1 MKVQIQDRDALSSLT
16 TSNLRSY
23 LQSRGW
29 ADAGQWGERATLHV
43 KEYGGR
49 DWEILIPLRDTIA
62 DYAEVMAEAVAVLA
76 TVEDRSQLDVF
87 YDLANPESKIALRDG
102 FKWDATMASVWRV
115 GADKGDYTDHFVT
128 GGYAA
133 AGWIPGTDLTE
144 VTEMKE
150 FKRLIQEENPDAA
163 PGKVA
168 AAAGAICKFMVNI
181 KPGDY
186 IITPTKEHTL
196 QRYGRVE
203 SSVYYCPE
211 PDDGCPF
218 PHRRKVDWAAE
229 PVNIADF
236 SQPLHNALKFGVL
249 ALFKVH
255 HHEEFLTVIGPHRKM
270 LDKLLKIDETEFE
283 MLVSTALKHKGWR
296 IAK

>member
-1 MKVQIQDRDALSSLT
+1 VKVQIRDKEALKSLT
-16 TSNLRSY
+16 TANLRAY
-23 LQSRGW
+23 LESQGW
-29 ADAGQWGERATLHV
+29 GNDRPWGQWGTILS
-43 KEYGGR
+43 KEQKGKL
-49 DWEILIPLRDTIA
+49 WEIVIPLRGEGYG
-62 DYAEVMAEAVAVLA
+62 YAEFMELMVATLA
-76 TVEDRSQLDVF
+76 DAEDRSQLDVF
-87 YDLANPESKIALRDG
+87 YDLGGAESKIVSQDG
-102 FKWDATMASVWRV
+102 SNGSEAIANVWRV

-128 GGYAA
+128 GGYVA
-133 AGWIPGTDLTE
+133 AGWIPGTDLTKI
-144 VTEMKE
+144 TEMDE
-150 FKRLIQEENPDAA
+150 FKRLIQDDIPEAA
-163 PGKVA
+163 PKKVA
-168 AAAGAICKFMVNI
+168 AAAGGICKFMVDI

-203 SSVYYCPE
+203 SGVYYCPE

-218 PHRRKVDWAAE
+218 PHRRKVDWADQ

-249 ALFKVH
+249 AVFKVH

-270 LDKLLKIDETEFE
+270 LDDLLKMDETEFE
-283 MLVSTALKHKGWR
+283 MLVSTALKHRGWR